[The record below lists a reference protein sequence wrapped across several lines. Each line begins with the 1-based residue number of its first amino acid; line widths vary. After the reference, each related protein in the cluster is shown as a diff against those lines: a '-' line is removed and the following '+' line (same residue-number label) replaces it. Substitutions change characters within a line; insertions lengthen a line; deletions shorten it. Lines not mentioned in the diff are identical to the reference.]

1 MKSGGIITLMSD
13 PHCGWLAELSRLQ
26 PQLHF
31 IQLWHQFQLLLLCS
45 DTRKNMIKIILPFF
59 CKQMSIFVN
68 ISSNFLHA
76 IFRPQAT
83 IWTKKPLNPAK
94 IGAKTTPLFYKIRN
108 KIMKSR
114 SMN

>member
-1 MKSGGIITLMSD
+1 MKSAGIITLMSD
-13 PHCGWLAELSRLQ
+13 PLCGWLAELSRLQ

-31 IQLWHQFQLLLLCS
+31 IQLRHQFQLLLLCS
-45 DTRKNMIKIILPFF
+45 DTSKNMMNFFTIF

-83 IWTKKPLNPAK
+83 IWTKNPLNPAK